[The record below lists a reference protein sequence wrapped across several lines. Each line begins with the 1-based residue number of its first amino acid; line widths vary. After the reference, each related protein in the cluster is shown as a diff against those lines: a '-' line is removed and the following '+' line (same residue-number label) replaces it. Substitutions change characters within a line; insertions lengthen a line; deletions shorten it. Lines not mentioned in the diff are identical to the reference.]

1 MRASFTPSFLAAT
14 TMHSLLLFLH
24 LAAAIVWL
32 GGMTVMIFAAR
43 PAVLAQLH
51 GTDRVQLLA
60 AILQRFFAL
69 VWVSIAVILASGLWM
84 YGVGT
89 KAAVAARRAS
99 ASTDA
104 AQGML
109 LPLGWN
115 IMLGLGL
122 LMMLLFAH
130 LYFAHFKKLQ
140 RAVAAADTA
149 AAAAQLAKIHPLVL
163 VNFALGWVAV
173 AAVKLL

>member
-1 MRASFTPSFLAAT
+1 
-14 TMHSLLLFLH
+14 MHSLLLFLH

-32 GGMTVMIFAAR
+32 GGMTILIFAAR
-43 PAVLAQLH
+43 PAVLESLH
-51 GTDRVQLLA
+51 GAERVQLLSA
-60 AILQRFFAL
+60 MLQRFFVL

-99 ASTDA
+99 ASADA
-104 AQGML
+104 VQGML

-115 IMLGLGL
+115 IMLGLGV
-122 LMMLLFAH
+122 LMMLIFAH

-140 RAVAAADTA
+140 RAVTANDAAAG
-149 AAAAQLAKIHPLVL
+149 AAQLAKIHPLVL
-163 VNFALGWVAV
+163 VNLALGWLAV